1 MWPKRFFKSLLQGR
15 EMLLS
20 GKYIAARAAQSDSWK
35 IVRKMYRNLIIS
47 PTWLKNHAKDT
58 ARVCTA
64 QWLYALKLVL
74 VGSVIFWRGKKWNLF
89 QPWEFFEHKSQ
100 CSHTCCVIF
109 RQKPSILCVAL
120 IFFHGTIPVL
130 LFEEV
135 KIIEA
140 SFCDLT
146 TNILVTRQK

>member
-58 ARVCTA
+58 ARVCCA

-120 IFFHGTIPVL
+120 IFFSWHNSRIAFWRSKNHWSFL
-130 LFEEV
+130 LWPY
-135 KIIEA
+135 
-140 SFCDLT
+140 
-146 TNILVTRQK
+146 N